1 MKNLPKTIK
10 YFLVLGIIFQSVFG
24 FFWQGDPS
32 TGSGNRTDSGSR
44 TKVAYAATGLSVTSS
59 AVSAV
64 SKSETGFADNDWE
77 GTLST
82 TLDDS
87 DGSYA
92 QVTAATYDNNDET
105 YVLYVS

>member
-32 TGSGNRTDSGSR
+32 TGSGNRT
-44 TKVAYAATGLSVTSS
+44 KVAYAATGLSVTSS

-64 SKSETGFADNDWE
+64 YATLVLLPESVLFPEPVE
-77 GTLST
+77 GSPCQKNPKTLWKIIPKT
-82 TLDDS
+82 KKYFIVF
-87 DGSYA
+87 GRFFIY
-92 QVTAATYDNNDET
+92 
-105 YVLYVS
+105 